1 MTSTPL
7 ALKLCGF
14 LYIFILIT
22 NAASVG
28 LGNRTG
34 ETDLAFMKELLEG
47 GKVTP
52 TIDRRYSLSELP
64 DALRHL
70 EKGHARGKIII
81 TM

>member
-1 MTSTPL
+1 MISESLT
-7 ALKLCGF
+7 LKLCGL
-14 LYIFILIT
+14 LYIVILIT

-34 ETDLAFMKELLEG
+34 ETDLVFMKELLEA

-64 DALRHL
+64 NALRYL
-70 EKGHARGKIII
+70 EKGHARGEVII